1 MSYVLRHN
9 LTEVALQD
17 LLTMFNEHFPGLVPA
32 TSYLFHK
39 AYGQF
44 GQYVP
49 HFYCINCESYLG
61 ATETAPQNCSSCEA
75 KFDAEKN
82 LRAGS
87 YFLVLSLSA
96 QIKDILEKPEICL
109 NKTESIP
116 GIVSDIQCGEE
127 YQKIKQS
134 GQMGPDDISILWNCD
149 GIPVFKSNNEQ
160 IWPIQCQII
169 ELSPSDREQNICV
182 PCLWVGNSKPNMM
195 TFLTAFVSQ
204 LKELQQIGITWRDSE
219 NIEHT
224 SKVHSLL
231 CSSDSIARPLLRNT
245 KQFNGKY
252 GCDFCLH
259 YGGGPYIWE
268 TPEPPLRTETDHF
281 RHAMLATPA
290 QPVMGVKGPSP
301 LMELESFNMI
311 TGFVPEYQHSVCL
324 GVTKQIASLWLD
336 SKHHKEDWYLGSKV
350 NDIDQGLKAINPP
363 LEVTRAPRS
372 LKDRKFWKASEWRSF
387 LLFYALPVLSGIL
400 KKKYWN
406 HLFLLVFSMHT
417 LLHDAIKA
425 NHVDMAE
432 RALRKFV
439 RNFEKLYG
447 AKNVSFNVH
456 LLMHLATSVRNWGPL
471 WATSTFPFESFNG
484 TLLKFFNGTTHV
496 LDQIVK
502 RFLRW
507 RALSAKAGTTM
518 ANANENIRTF
528 FDKLQK
534 RSALRQK
541 SKKFQDNIRGFG
553 CPKKSTTS
561 VLQRMAIEDF
571 TGDTVNSGLFYDRF
585 TCSGVL
591 YHSCRSTTLKKRNNS
606 VVQLSDGTFC
616 EIMTLVDFTCE
627 DRASTA
633 STNNRF
639 CVLVKELATSGGKL
653 CRDAQLNISSTFIYE
668 VSHTNNVF
676 AVPPQSLK
684 RKCVLIRSKD
694 KLYVIPL
701 PNNIERD

>member
-116 GIVSDIQCGEE
+116 GIVSNIQCGEE

-169 ELSPSDREQNICV
+169 ELSPSDRERNICV

-204 LKELQQIGITWRDSE
+204 LKELQQIGIIWRDSE

-224 SKVHSLL
+224 SKVHSLI

-324 GVTKQIASLWLD
+324 GVTK
-336 SKHHKEDWYLGSKV
+336 
-350 NDIDQGLKAINPP
+350 
-363 LEVTRAPRS
+363 
-372 LKDRKFWKASEWRSF
+372 
-387 LLFYALPVLSGIL
+387 
-400 KKKYWN
+400 
-406 HLFLLVFSMHT
+406 HLC
-417 LLHDAIKA
+417 
-425 NHVDMAE
+425 
-432 RALRKFV
+432 
-439 RNFEKLYG
+439 G
-447 AKNVSFNVH
+447 
-456 LLMHLATSVRNWGPL
+456 W
-471 WATSTFPFESFNG
+471 
-484 TLLKFFNGTTHV
+484 
-496 LDQIVK
+496 
-502 RFLRW
+502 
-507 RALSAKAGTTM
+507 
-518 ANANENIRTF
+518 
-528 FDKLQK
+528 
-534 RSALRQK
+534 
-541 SKKFQDNIRGFG
+541 
-553 CPKKSTTS
+553 
-561 VLQRMAIEDF
+561 
-571 TGDTVNSGLFYDRF
+571 TVNTIRKIGIWAQ
-585 TCSGVL
+585 
-591 YHSCRSTTLKKRNNS
+591 RS
-606 VVQLSDGTFC
+606 
-616 EIMTLVDFTCE
+616 MT
-627 DRASTA
+627 
-633 STNNRF
+633 
-639 CVLVKELATSGGKL
+639 
-653 CRDAQLNISSTFIYE
+653 
-668 VSHTNNVF
+668 
-676 AVPPQSLK
+676 
-684 RKCVLIRSKD
+684 
-694 KLYVIPL
+694 
-701 PNNIERD
+701 